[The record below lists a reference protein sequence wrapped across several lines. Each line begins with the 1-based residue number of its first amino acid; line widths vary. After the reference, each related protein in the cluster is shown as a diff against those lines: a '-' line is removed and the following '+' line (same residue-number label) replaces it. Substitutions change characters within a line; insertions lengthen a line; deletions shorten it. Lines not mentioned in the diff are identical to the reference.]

1 MLVFSLAEYSLVILP
16 ETGHFMRES
25 VLVDNSVCLGY
36 SKCFHWPYKFI
47 TLGGFTNTSL
57 FSVLLT

>member
-16 ETGHFMRES
+16 EIGHFMRES
-25 VLVDNSVCLGY
+25 VLVDNSVYLGY

-47 TLGGFTNTSL
+47 TLGGL
-57 FSVLLT
+57 